1 MNKKLIQMGEN
12 KGISIDENS
21 NCKVVEKGN
30 DTHSLSYI
38 LNMENALEDLKN
50 ELNDSEKELTIIKEN
65 SKFAKKCSIF
75 NTAAMG

>member
-21 NCKVVEKGN
+21 NCKVV
-30 DTHSLSYI
+30 YI

-65 SKFAKKCSIF
+65 NKFAKKCSIF